1 MNLLRRRTPT
11 PRPGRAVELPA
22 GRHPDWCARGHAC
35 GLGEH
40 RAEAVVMELP
50 RVGVIVLTR
59 VQGADGRQHA
69 EIRATVRLPEHD
81 GAARLRLVDLLSRL
95 PRAIRGRW

>member
-1 MNLLRRRTPT
+1 VTAVLRRLVDEHT
-11 PRPGRAVELPA
+11 
-22 GRHPDWCARGHAC
+22 DWCAGGHRC

-40 RAEAVVMELP
+40 RADPVVVELP
-50 RVGVIVLTR
+50 GVGRLMLIR

-81 GAARLRLVDLLSRL
+81 GYARLRLVDLLARL